1 MIRLSF
7 YNWFIQIDRQFRIL
21 LSIIIVFGFVTAFA
35 AYPYTRAEY
44 ELIRKFIFYMPLS
57 LMAMYW
63 TSFRNKKDIIM
74 MSYFGYIIFALL
86 LSLNFVGHVIR
97 SSNRWISISS
107 FTIQPSELFK
117 PFYAI
122 ISTIFILKIKN
133 MIEKKA
139 FRTKQFIYTVF
150 IYIFITVST
159 LFSLFKQPN
168 ISMMFTFAAIIV
180 TQLFVAGTKWKY
192 LLLLFM
198 CVVLLLIPS
207 YYQNNHVRKRIDLF
221 LSLEFNDFDQQG
233 AAIRAIKESGLVG
246 KGGGY
251 LLKQYVPDVHTDFI
265 FTAICKSFGIIIGTV
280 LIIVMFLFIIRG
292 FRLLRKM
299 ANDDFSVILGSGI
312 LSFLYFQIMVN
323 FFTNLRLMPPTGII
337 LPFISYG
344 GSGYLSASI
353 SVGILISL
361 FHINLPEEIYIED
374 KNNNAK

>member
-1 MIRLSF
+1 
-7 YNWFIQIDRQFRIL
+7 
-21 LSIIIVFGFVTAFA
+21 
-35 AYPYTRAEY
+35 
-44 ELIRKFIFYMPLS
+44 
-57 LMAMYW
+57 
-63 TSFRNKKDIIM
+63 
-74 MSYFGYIIFALL
+74 
-86 LSLNFVGHVIR
+86 
-97 SSNRWISISS
+97 
-107 FTIQPSELFK
+107 
-117 PFYAI
+117 
-122 ISTIFILKIKN
+122 
-133 MIEKKA
+133 MIEKKT
-139 FRTKQFIYTVF
+139 FRTTQFIYTIF